1 MMLLEID
8 KGKVSGVELLKYE
21 WGIGQLKAS
30 KDSSNDNNQSI

>member
-1 MMLLEID
+1 MFLEID
-8 KGKVSGVELLKYE
+8 KGKVSVGVQLLKYE

>member
-1 MMLLEID
+1 MLLEID
-8 KGKVSGVELLKYE
+8 KGKVSWVELLKYE